1 MGNILFTSDFHFNHD
16 REFIWKKRG
25 FDSVYEMNR
34 YIVSCYNQVVS
45 ADDDVY
51 ILGDLM
57 FGGPERLEDGLKLIK
72 QLKGHLHIVRGNHD
86 TDTRWKAYGDLYN
99 VVEMENSIYLDYNG
113 YHLYLSHYPSI
124 TGNLERDDLKKM
136 TLNIFGHT
144 HQTSIFYEDMPF
156 MYHCGVD
163 SHACFP
169 VGIEVIISDMN
180 RKIRECKG
188 YL

>member
-25 FDSVYEMNR
+25 FNNVYEMNR
-34 YIVSCYNQVVS
+34 YIISNYNRVVS

-57 FGGPERLEDGLKLIK
+57 LGGADKLEDGLKLIK

-86 TDTRWKAYGDLYN
+86 TDTRWKAYSDLYN
-99 VVEMENSIYLDYNG
+99 VVELENAIYLDYDG
-113 YHLYLSHYPSI
+113 YHFYLSHYPSI
-124 TGNLERDDLKKM
+124 TGSLERDSLKKT
-136 TLNIFGHT
+136 TLNIYGHT
-144 HQTSIFYEDMPF
+144 HQSTNFYEDMPF
-156 MYHCGVD
+156 CYHCGVD
-163 SHACFP
+163 SNACFP
-169 VGIEVIISDMN
+169 IDIRTIISDMN
-180 RKIRECKG
+180 RKMCECKG